1 MIPYQKSRAQTI
13 FEKFQKKNIQSSD
26 LDKAE
31 KKAENLKDQM
41 GNFRLLIDMIKAVWD
56 GKFSISKT
64 DMAII
69 IGAILYV
76 ISPID
81 AIPDFIPI
89 AGWIDDIAVVGW
101 AMNSLSKV
109 IADYKGQ
116 MEFD

>member
-1 MIPYQKSRAQTI
+1 MNTYQKSRAQTI
-13 FEKFQKKNIQSSD
+13 FEKFQKKDISSSD
-26 LDKAE
+26 LDNAE

-41 GNFRLLIDMIKAVWD
+41 GNFRLLIDMIKDTWD

-69 IGAILYV
+69 VGAILYV

-81 AIPDFIPI
+81 AIPDFIPVL
-89 AGWIDDIAVVGW
+89 GWIDDIAVVGW

-109 IADYKGQ
+109 IADYKRQ
-116 MEFD
+116 VEFD